1 MVRNNAKP
9 ANDGR
14 KEEMEG
20 LVVVAAATAA
30 EREKR
35 TNRGVVRAA
44 GRGRTG

>member
-20 LVVVAAATAA
+20 LVVVAATAA